1 MCLSLNFRFDD
12 RGMKREK
19 PLHDLRPKRSTRSAG
34 RPIRGARSLSDG
46 EVSVS
51 GLVDIEPGTK
61 VIVTAYDGKNTVS
74 RLITTVGPPSAGT
87 TLWSFLRLE
96 A

>member
-1 MCLSLNFRFDD
+1 MCYSLNFRFDD
-12 RGMKREK
+12 RGMKRQM
-19 PLHDLRPKRSTRSAG
+19 PLHDPRPKRRTPSAG
-34 RPIRGARSLSDG
+34 CPIRGARSLSNG

-51 GLVDIEPGTK
+51 GLVDVEPGTK

-74 RLITTVGPPSAGT
+74 SLITTVGPPSAGT
-87 TLWSFLRLE
+87 NLWRFLRLG